1 MTEGKK
7 DTSTTTDV
15 AVDPVK
21 AKLLEL
27 GATEEVA
34 TKVMND
40 LGATTVEHLNS
51 LTEADLV
58 EAGMQKLPAREAVK
72 QLQKAA
78 VEASAAAS
86 STSNFS
92 FDSILP
98 APPDDASWLSAL
110 KAGGVLKI
118 DESTVISAV
127 RAALASRAGLY
138 DVPSLLVKEMEAFAD
153 KNEEQVDPEFFK
165 LRKQLTR
172 TSYADIFA
180 AVEGMDGSYV
190 TEGRKKELLRR
201 IDDRLWSGT
210 VGFYATLKNWYES
223 WATGAANP
231 TLLLG
236 LLGSAMNG
244 GVAMP
249 PGMMQPPDTGVLRD
263 EAAAVADAINKV
275 FAGTGVQIS
284 AALAYDATQI
294 KETLTNPRLPAMIG
308 AANREQMLK
317 QLGVAV
323 SPTYPRL
330 EQNLTRFVLAILHA
344 QDQPAGSEEIQY
356 FGSMYMLGSQIPWD
370 QLGASGRGK
379 VTGIGGGRI

>member
-190 TEGRKKELLRR
+190 TESRKKELLRR

-223 WATGAANP
+223 WATGATNP

-275 FAGTGVQIS
+275 FSGTGVQIS
-284 AALAYDATQI
+284 AALAYDAAQI

-344 QDQPAGSEEIQY
+344 QDQPAGNEEIQY